1 MKKRR
6 HGKLESRHSRSKQFD
21 QEENDHLRSLGT
33 SGILVTSGMHE
44 KNSDVMRDERGHG
57 ARSTASG
64 RLPQDDYVQRWLAQ
78 TTQEVEVLL
87 NAGLGC
93 RKENGRVHLQFL
105 SSQRVSQGLI
115 DCDADSAGT

>member
-6 HGKLESRHSRSKQFD
+6 HRKLESRHSRSKQLD
-21 QEENDHLRSLGT
+21 QEENDHPRSLGT
-33 SGILVTSGMHE
+33 RGILVASGMHE
-44 KNSDVMRDERGHG
+44 MNRDVMRDERGHS

-64 RLPQDDYVQRWLAQ
+64 RLLQDDYVQRWLAQ
-78 TTQEVEVLL
+78 TTQEVEVPS
-87 NAGLGC
+87 NAGLSS

-105 SSQRVSQGLI
+105 SSQRVSQALI